1 MNLVNRKTDIFWQ
14 NRIKD
19 AKKKY
24 GKEKYV
30 GYPILQ
36 CRAVVPKRGGIWPV
50 GGIEMAPAIFS
61 TKDTKDNSNIFWA
74 RNVFILN

>member
-1 MNLVNRKTDIFWQ
+1 M
-14 NRIKD
+14 KD
-19 AKKKY
+19 EKKY
-24 GKEKYV
+24 FGH
-30 GYPILQ
+30 PILQ